1 MKDQIYL
8 YPIWIRLWHL
18 VNAIMCLTLI
28 FTGLCLQYSSA
39 DFILI
44 PFEYAV
50 LIHNITGIILAIS
63 YFLYLFGNRFTSNG
77 SYYQF
82 PIKGMITR
90 VIKQFKYYSIGIFKK
105 EKAPYP
111 ISITR
116 KFNPLQKLSYVIVMY
131 FIMPII
137 VISGIA
143 LFFPD
148 FLPDKILNFSGIHFI
163 DLVHIIGGFV
173 LTVFLVVHVYFC
185 TIGKTNISNFKS
197 MINGWH

>member
-50 LIHNITGIILAIS
+50 LIHNIAGIILAVS
-63 YFLYLFGNRFTSNG
+63 YGLYLFGNRFTSNG
-77 SYYQF
+77 NYYQF
-82 PIKGMITR
+82 PIKGVITR
-90 VIKQFKYYSIGIFKK
+90 VLKQFKYYSIGIFKK
-105 EKAPYP
+105 EKVPYP

-116 KFNPLQKLSYVIVMY
+116 KFNPLQKLSYVFVMY
-131 FIMPII
+131 LIMPVI

-148 FLPDKILNFSGIHFI
+148 LLPDKILTFSGIHFI
-163 DLVHIIGGFV
+163 DLVHIIGGFT

-185 TIGKTNISNFKS
+185 TIGKTSTSNFKS